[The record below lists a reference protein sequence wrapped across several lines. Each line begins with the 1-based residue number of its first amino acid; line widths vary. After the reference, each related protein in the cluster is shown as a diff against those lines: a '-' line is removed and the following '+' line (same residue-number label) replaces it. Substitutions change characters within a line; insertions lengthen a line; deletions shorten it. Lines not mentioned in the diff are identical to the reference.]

1 MPYCTQHTRP
11 TMLAASHLQRRDA
24 RTGVTLLQPATL
36 AVQAGDRI
44 ALAGPSGA
52 GKSELLQEAVRY
64 QLIIMFLLAASTGL
78 GTVAVV
84 LLAYRRLFSREHQSL
99 TARITQPSGAK

>member
-1 MPYCTQHTRP
+1 MPYCTQHPRP

-84 LLAYRRLFSREHQSL
+84 LLAYRRLFSRERQSL
-99 TARITQPSGAK
+99 TARITQRSGAK